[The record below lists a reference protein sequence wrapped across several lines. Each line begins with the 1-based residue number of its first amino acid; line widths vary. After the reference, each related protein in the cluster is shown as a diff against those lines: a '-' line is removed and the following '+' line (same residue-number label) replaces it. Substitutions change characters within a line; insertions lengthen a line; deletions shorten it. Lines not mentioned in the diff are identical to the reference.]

1 MSAGVSL
8 SVAEH
13 AISAVP
19 VDNPPIAGAAAQP
32 LSEILA
38 AWQSADAAPQTARP
52 FSPPSMDIPHPGR
65 QYVPDVLFNP
75 VTLGAGGTPPAPIEV
90 IPEQEPL
97 ATRFGV
103 NSQGLIDVIPDLPAP
118 ETAADALQREF
129 YEETRL
135 KALALVALGPN
146 QLGDLSGPANRF
158 CDALKDRVEDISIT
172 SLWSRGNTLRSR
184 LKAHDLSMSNAEPD
198 PARLSPR
205 VAEALRDVVHT
216 WNIFI
221 VGDPK
226 GRELDEVRLGPQEAE
241 AARQVIAAAAP
252 IVEAIERSENV
263 ATPLAVEAVAEPAQ
277 AAKNAAP
284 GIDGDQA
291 VELSRKTTGNFVAK
305 FIQHV
310 YVLARGETAF
320 AWEKGRGAI
329 YGAGGTGLTYAVYNN
344 WPAIVSF
351 VTRNADALKE
361 FVTAAW
367 HNPELVEFIDRI
379 ARTLL

>member
-1 MSAGVSL
+1 
-8 SVAEH
+8 
-13 AISAVP
+13 
-19 VDNPPIAGAAAQP
+19 
-32 LSEILA
+32 
-38 AWQSADAAPQTARP
+38 
-52 FSPPSMDIPHPGR
+52 MDIPHPGR

-75 VTLGAGGTPPAPIEV
+75 VALGAGGTPPAPIEA

-103 NSQGLIDVIPDLPAP
+103 NSQGLIDVIPDPPAP

-310 YVLARGETAF
+310 YVLARGEMAF

-344 WPAIVSF
+344 CPAIVSF

>member
-1 MSAGVSL
+1 
-8 SVAEH
+8 VA
-13 AISAVP
+13 
-19 VDNPPIAGAAAQP
+19 
-32 LSEILA
+32 LA
-38 AWQSADAAPQTARP
+38 EA
-52 FSPPSMDIPHPGR
+52 
-65 QYVPDVLFNP
+65 
-75 VTLGAGGTPPAPIEV
+75 PPASIEA

-103 NSQGLIDVIPDLPAP
+103 NSQGLIDVVPDPPAP

-135 KALALVALGPN
+135 KAQALVALGSN

-172 SLWSRGNTLRSR
+172 TLWSRGNTLRSR
-184 LKAHDLSMSNAEPD
+184 LKAHDLSVNNAEPD
-198 PARLSPR
+198 PARLSPL

-291 VELSRKTTGNFVAK
+291 IDLSRKATGNFISK
-305 FIQHV
+305 IMQHI

-320 AWEKGRGAI
+320 ALEKGRGAI
-329 YGAGGTGLTYAVYNN
+329 YTAGGPALTYAAYKN

-351 VTRNADALKE
+351 VARNADALKE
-361 FVTAAW
+361 FVTAEW
-367 HNPELVEFIDRI
+367 HNPALVEIIDWFARI
-379 ARTLL
+379 FS